1 MSVNSHIH
9 EYDDTEVDS
18 FLSECGCRLSDSEA
32 AEKFLHGI
40 YPDDS
45 DPDDDSA
52 YDMDKGENDPVFT
65 IKVVDNSM
73 DDYYEENYLKIH
85 LPNRDAAD
93 ELAAIVGG
101 DVVDD
106 ETKDDDDDKGHFF
119 ISGFHHLDDGD
130 EIIQVH
136 TIFNSREDAAEV
148 VADIVNDTIGEDTD
162 EYEPVTSD
170 DCLDGYTLEKFSEK
184 LCIKVVDAK

>member
-9 EYDDTEVDS
+9 EYDSSEVDT

-45 DPDDDSA
+45 EPDDESA
-52 YDMDKGENDPVFT
+52 YDMDKGKDDPVFK
-65 IKVVDNSM
+65 IQVNDNSM

-93 ELAAIVGG
+93 ELASIVGG

-106 ETKDDDDDKGHFF
+106 EPEGQFF
-119 ISGFHHLDDGD
+119 ISGGHHFEDGD
-130 EIIQVH
+130 EVIQVP
-136 TIFNSREDAAEV
+136 TIFDSLDDAAKTV
-148 VADIVNDTIGEDTD
+148 RDIVNETIEASNSSHEKVTAED
-162 EYEPVTSD
+162 
-170 DCLDGYTLEKFSEK
+170 CKDGYELSPDGGVEK
-184 LCIKVVDAK
+184 LFLKIIKAK